1 MNNSQKIKLSVN
13 EISVSEQVNRGNNFH
28 IMCTT
33 LT

>member
-1 MNNSQKIKLSVN
+1 VN

-33 LT
+33 VT